1 MTTPI
6 VEDTAAATE
15 VSTRAVAEVTT
26 QPRTNRRA
34 RTIVLGAA
42 ALATPLALGTSVAML
57 ARSRRAGVVA
67 GGITAA
73 AFAALR
79 WQLQRWFTDEP
90 IYVVERTIGDLE
102 IRHYAPRVEA
112 HTRIPAL
119 DFETALDEGFRRLAG
134 YIFGGNDRHQSLEMT
149 TPVTS
154 VPRGATHEIAF
165 VMPPGYARGALPRP
179 RDERVT
185 LVEIPAR
192 RIAALRFRGRYT
204 GENFLAQTRRL
215 HELVLGADLDT
226 TGQPVF
232 AGFDP
237 PTTLPLLRRA
247 EIWIELAG
255 ARD

>member
-6 VEDTAAATE
+6 ADGGSATE
-15 VSTRAVAEVTT
+15 RTPLTESEITT

-34 RTIVLGAA
+34 RSLVLGAA
-42 ALATPLALGTSVAML
+42 ALAAPLAVGTAIAML
-57 ARSRRAGVVA
+57 ARSRRAGLVA
-67 GGITAA
+67 GGVTGA
-73 AFAALR
+73 AFGALR

-90 IYVVERTIGDLE
+90 LYVVERRIGDLE
-102 IRHYAPRVEA
+102 LRHHAPRVEA

-134 YIFGGNDRHQSLEMT
+134 YIFAGNDRHQSLAMT
-149 TPVTS
+149 TPVMA
-154 VPRGATHEIAF
+154 VPRASSHSIAF
-165 VMPPGYARGALPRP
+165 VMPPGYGRSALPRP

-185 LVEIPAR
+185 LLEIPAR

-215 HELVLGADLDT
+215 HELVIAADLDT
-226 TGQPVF
+226 TGQPIF

-237 PTTLPLLRRA
+237 PSTLPLLRRA
-247 EIWIELAG
+247 EIWIELPG
-255 ARD
+255 VGH